1 MSLKRERIEATL
13 AGERVDQIPITMWRH
28 FYGKEVTAEGLA
40 ESMLGFQREYDWDF
54 MKVNPRAQ
62 YHVEDWGAT
71 FEYTSDPNT
80 APNLIHAPIASA
92 NDWETLTVLDPTKGT
107 LGEHLHALS
116 LIKNGLNGQV
126 PFVMTVF
133 NPLSIAGRLV
143 SSDEILVQHLREHP
157 KKVHAA
163 LEVIT
168 ESYRHFVTECLNVGV
183 DGIFYAATAWAS
195 YDLLTD
201 AEYEEFGRPYD
212 LRLLDASNGAP
223 FDILH
228 VCRSNNM
235 LSTLAN
241 YPVQALNW
249 DDRDDTNCN
258 LENSPTHSNKVLIG
272 GIDRRTMTRSKP
284 VQSAV
289 AEAQQAVD
297 QMASK
302 AFILGPTCSISPYT
316 PDETLR
322 AVTSTIRK

>member
-13 AGERVDQIPITMWRH
+13 AGERVDQTPITMWRH
-28 FYGKEVTAEGLA
+28 FYDKEVTAEGLA

-80 APNLIHAPIASA
+80 APNLIHAPITSV
-92 NDWETLTVLDPTKGT
+92 NDWENLTVLDPTKGT
-107 LGEHLHALS
+107 LGEHLHALR
-116 LIKNGLNGQV
+116 LIKNGLNGEV

-143 SSDEILVQHLREHP
+143 SSDDVLVHHLREHP

-168 ESYRHFVTECLNVGV
+168 ESYHRFVIECLNVGV
-183 DGIFYAATAWAS
+183 DGIFYATTTWAS

-212 LRLLDASNGAP
+212 LRLLNASNNTQ

-249 DDRDDTNCN
+249 DDQDDTNLN
-258 LENSPTHSNKVLIG
+258 LEKGRAFANKLLIG

-284 VQSAV
+284 IQAAIV
-289 AEAQQAVD
+289 EAQQALN
-297 QMASK
+297 QMADR

-316 PDETLR
+316 PHETLL
-322 AVTSTIRK
+322 AVTSTVRN